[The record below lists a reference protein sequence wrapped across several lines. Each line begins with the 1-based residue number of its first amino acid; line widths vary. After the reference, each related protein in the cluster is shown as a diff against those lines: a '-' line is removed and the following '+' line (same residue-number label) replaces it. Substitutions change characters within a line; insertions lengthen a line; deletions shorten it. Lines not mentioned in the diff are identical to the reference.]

1 MMQLDVRLVCKG
13 EMRLCLSRRA
23 TLLLRQPGP
32 ARIGCLSG
40 TLWLSRERS
49 RLDTVLQAG
58 QSLEIADARA
68 VLASGLP
75 EAEIEIATYWRK
87 THEP

>member
-1 MMQLDVRLVCKG
+1 MTQLDIRLVCDG
-13 EMRLCLSRRA
+13 GMRLRLLRRS
-23 TLLLRQPGP
+23 TLLLRHAGP

-40 TLWLSRERS
+40 TLWLSRERQ

-58 QSLEIADARA
+58 QALEVADARA

-75 EAEIEIATYWRK
+75 EAEIEIATHW
-87 THEP
+87 ENGE